1 MFDPAAIDA
10 YYANKIA
17 ALQDTIHQLEG
28 TIHIKDAEIQRLR
41 RMVAAAGKMGFR
53 DDKDYRLVEVRCQI
67 TKEVIFDAKDPRE
80 VFLIAMNDMLDE
92 LKHWVEEQKPK
103 HPATILAEAL
113 ANIKHPAKIFADA
126 LVNNNHP

>member
-1 MFDPAAIDA
+1 MFDLFDTEE
-10 YYANKIA
+10 YYAKKIA
-17 ALQDTIHQLEG
+17 ALQDKIHQLEG
-28 TIHIKDAEIQRLR
+28 TIHVRDAEIQRLR

-92 LKHWVEEQKPK
+92 LQHWVEEQKPK
-103 HPATILAEAL
+103 
-113 ANIKHPAKIFADA
+113 NPAKIFADA